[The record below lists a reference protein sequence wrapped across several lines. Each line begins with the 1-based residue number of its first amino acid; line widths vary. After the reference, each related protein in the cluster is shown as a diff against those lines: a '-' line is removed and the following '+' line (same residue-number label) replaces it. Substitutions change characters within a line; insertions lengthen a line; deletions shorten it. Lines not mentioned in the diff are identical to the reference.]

1 MVTLIHIQN
10 TYLITFITS
19 ETSFIL
25 QYFDNGAEESIRVM
39 ATCLDHFDIYEDD
52 LESTDLDPTIGSL
65 FRNLMHKHH
74 FSTAFCGLMRD
85 RLVTENF
92 LNNLSTALK
101 LSAHEKVGFG
111 LNLLDSENYEI
122 RTEGRKFC
130 MSQCKALCN
139 IQDKLDTLEAD
150 VQDVLTFL
158 EQSDVFSKLVDSF
171 KAMILQVWLNANSR
185 LILADKVDDT
195 VLLSHINFHINVP
208 KEIPTEMRA
217 SFFAKMLGTTLIFR
231 FLCYWNRLS
240 YRCGELRAEGLQLRA
255 DVAFSILMSCYRLA
269 CQAPYP
275 LAVVLGNVWENEES
289 QLLFLKHAVSS
300 PPEVFTFAH
309 CKKQLECVDH
319 EFQADHASQ
328 PWLCLDLLEVLC
340 QLAEKGHT
348 TSVWSMMEFPLKHCP
363 EALLLGMAHVIT
375 PYNLLPHEVA
385 KSVLPMLLED
395 SSKRGILLRVWGVNP
410 LLVSRALNH
419 VLVLDLENMN
429 KVVDLFQELE
439 ILSSVLDL
447 VPMHLGIKL
456 ASLASRK
463 EFVDLV
469 EWLGTN
475 LSAYEDDFY
484 ECLRFLK
491 EVEDNAGDIWN
502 IYKEI
507 APTFAKALKLQTD
520 VLASKELSKKM
531 ESLYVTCMQD
541 SSKKENI
548 DDLDSSTSESHA
560 DHITTKM
567 QESSS
572 RSTGSTSRQGP
583 VTSAM
588 FGGAI
593 SIDTLLAAFED
604 RETPVEI
611 PPSETQDKIMFL
623 INNLSPANIEEKAK
637 EFTGILAE
645 RYYPWFAQYLVMR
658 RVGIEA
664 NFHSQYINFLEK
676 TRSKQLNNEIVQ
688 ATYENCKVLLRS
700 DLIKSSVEER
710 KLLKNLGSWLGKLTI
725 GRNQP
730 LLAKHIDPKSLIA
743 EAYEKGLMIGVIP
756 FISKILELCQRS
768 IAYQLPNPWTMAI
781 LGLLVEVY
789 SMPNLKANLTFEIE
803 VLFKNLHV
811 DIKEVKPTTL
821 LEDKSRVTEGNPDF
835 SQPKIVEVAGPS
847 YQPTVTA
854 SNIPDFRS
862 VLKTHVLGLLPMAM
876 NKAIEELVSTV
887 VERSV
892 SIASETAIELVLK
905 EYINDPDEIYI
916 DNVSSLMVAYL
927 AGSLS
932 SVTCK
937 EPLRVL
943 TSTHLRNSTRGLNVP
958 TEFLEDAMKCVIDE
972 NLHFGW
978 ASIEKNAT
986 EKGLSTVKREITRQL
1001 SIRKK
1006 QKEDSE
1012 SVINKTVEPSYST
1025 TDVALSQVTYGS
1037 EPDPLQGQVS
1047 VFLAEWY
1054 QMRAHSGV
1062 SDAVCAPYVQELYQT
1077 VLSISDDMSNRFFGI
1092 LLELV
1097 ISHYRPFEINP
1108 SPMQFHQ
1115 QDTSSFLAIDIYTDV
1130 VFSVLKF
1137 YPDNEKSTKYSLL
1150 LKVLTVMVGF
1160 ITTDANEKKSTFNP
1174 KPYFRIFN
1182 NILNRLNTVNSVI
1195 LDADFHVLAGLAQ
1208 SFHALQPAKV
1218 PEFSFAWLELVT
1230 LTDFMPKL
1238 LNQDNHQGWPYFKCL
1253 VIDVLRFMEPMLR
1266 SGEVTEP
1273 VLVHYN
1279 YTRRMLLV
1287 LSHDFPEFICYYR
1300 SSLYDIIPPHC
1311 IELRNII
1318 LSTVPHNMRTPI

>member
-1 MVTLIHIQN
+1 M
-10 TYLITFITS
+10 
-19 ETSFIL
+19 
-25 QYFDNGAEESIRVM
+25 RVM

-52 LESTDLDPTIGSL
+52 LESTDLEPTIGSL
-65 FRNLMHKHH
+65 FRNLMRKHH
-74 FSTAFCGLMRD
+74 FSTTFSGLMRD
-85 RLVTENF
+85 RLVTEDF
-92 LNNLSTALK
+92 LHSLSTALK
-101 LSAHEKVGFG
+101 LSVREKVGFG
-111 LNLLDSENYEI
+111 LNLLDAENYDI
-122 RTEGRKFC
+122 RTEGELSFCFYLLFFFAIKMYMHMRFILLLAGRKFC

-139 IQDKLDTLEAD
+139 IRDKSDTVEAD
-150 VQDVLTFL
+150 VQDVLSFL

-171 KAMILQVWLNANSR
+171 KVMILQVWLNANSR

-195 VLLSHINFHINVP
+195 V
-208 KEIPTEMRA
+208 
-217 SFFAKMLGTTLIFR
+217 
-231 FLCYWNRLS
+231 
-240 YRCGELRAEGLQLRA
+240 
-255 DVAFSILMSCYRLA
+255 
-269 CQAPYP
+269 APFP
-275 LAVVLGNVWENEES
+275 LAVVLNVWENEES

-309 CKKQLECVDH
+309 CKKQLECVNH

-328 PWLCLDLLEVLC
+328 PWLCLNLLEVLC

-363 EALLLGMAHVIT
+363 EVLLLGMAHVIVMFPT

-395 SSKRGILLRVWGVNP
+395 SSKSGILLRVWGVNP
-410 LLVSRALNH
+410 LLLSRALNH

-484 ECLRFLK
+484 E
-491 EVEDNAGDIWN
+491 VNDNYGASILQW
-502 IYKEI
+502 
-507 APTFAKALKLQTD
+507 TALKRQTD

-548 DDLDSSTSESHA
+548 DDFDSSTSEPYA
-560 DHITTKM
+560 DHITTKAPLP
-567 QESSS
+567 Q
-572 RSTGSTSRQGP
+572 P
-583 VTSAM
+583 VGFLYLWLLM

-604 RETPVEI
+604 RETPVEV

-688 ATYENCKVLLRS
+688 ATYENCKVIFSSLFICTFKICSLLEVWRIMLCGMQQVLLRS

-756 FISKILELCQRS
+756 FISKILELCQS
-768 IAYQLPNPWTMAI
+768 SVAYQLPNPWTTAI

-835 SQPKIVEVAGPS
+835 SQPKVVEEVKSDFAGPS
-847 YQPTVTA
+847 YQPTVPA

-876 NKAIEELVSTV
+876 NKAIEALVSTI

-892 SIASETAIELVLK
+892 SIASQTAIELVLK

-972 NLHFGW
+972 NLHLGW

-986 EKGLSTVKREITRQL
+986 EKV
-1001 SIRKK
+1001 
-1006 QKEDSE
+1006 
-1012 SVINKTVEPSYST
+1012 
-1025 TDVALSQVTYGS
+1025 
-1037 EPDPLQGQVS
+1037 
-1047 VFLAEWY
+1047 
-1054 QMRAHSGV
+1054 
-1062 SDAVCAPYVQELYQT
+1062 
-1077 VLSISDDMSNRFFGI
+1077 
-1092 LLELV
+1092 
-1097 ISHYRPFEINP
+1097 
-1108 SPMQFHQ
+1108 
-1115 QDTSSFLAIDIYTDV
+1115 
-1130 VFSVLKF
+1130 
-1137 YPDNEKSTKYSLL
+1137 
-1150 LKVLTVMVGF
+1150 
-1160 ITTDANEKKSTFNP
+1160 
-1174 KPYFRIFN
+1174 
-1182 NILNRLNTVNSVI
+1182 
-1195 LDADFHVLAGLAQ
+1195 
-1208 SFHALQPAKV
+1208 
-1218 PEFSFAWLELVT
+1218 
-1230 LTDFMPKL
+1230 
-1238 LNQDNHQGWPYFKCL
+1238 
-1253 VIDVLRFMEPMLR
+1253 
-1266 SGEVTEP
+1266 
-1273 VLVHYN
+1273 
-1279 YTRRMLLV
+1279 
-1287 LSHDFPEFICYYR
+1287 
-1300 SSLYDIIPPHC
+1300 
-1311 IELRNII
+1311 
-1318 LSTVPHNMRTPI
+1318 